1 MVTMQMTKNERDFDG
16 GKDGHNNFGRSM
28 TYDGSFIVGGPD
40 DDFDENIDRNS
51 WDNAIGRLMRGKL
64 S

>member
-1 MVTMQMTKNERDFDG
+1 
-16 GKDGHNNFGRSM
+16 M

-51 WDNAIGRLMRGKL
+51 WDNAIGRLMRG
-64 S
+64 